1 MKGLV
6 ATIVVGV
13 LSMGALVA
21 PASTTSAHQNSTAK
35 APGGTAAVATTA
47 TPGDASER
55 TVTFTDTHEVL
66 HGNPYTGTAFD
77 INSPQTA
84 TSKGY
89 TFTTDPAI
97 TDFLEGRKRIPHD
110 ADIVRVQVA
119 WADFEPGANRF
130 SWHRFDQFMK
140 RINQQ
145 GKTAEIQ
152 LLMSDAP
159 DTKNDP
165 GVFPY
170 QYPPAWLFDV
180 EKAPYRLAQYNGQY
194 YSKQPLYYSPIY
206 LNALSKAV
214 HAFAKRYDG
223 NTGIAWVDLR
233 AFSLFGEWSGWNDA
247 LNFPWPDDATRTKTL
262 HAILGIYSSA
272 FHKTMVMMQNAG
284 ANVDANDAAADTQA
298 KRFTAYG
305 YDVAA
310 ANKNWGF
317 RSDTVNSAFP
327 WMQYDTSGESSYINR
342 LERRNHIQ
350 VSEGS
355 TWNSSIMINNPRLV
369 VKNAIEAYHSN
380 LQGINNTSFANW
392 DAMKKAYG
400 EWFTTL
406 ARYSG
411 YRFLMQQA
419 TYSDRVKA
427 GGTLN
432 LAQIWTNNGAGFS
445 PKKYPLKVYLLDS
458 SSGRVVW
465 SGTDASVDETT
476 WFKGDADQVRSLF
489 KLPNSLRAGKYT
501 LAVAM
506 VDSTGKPR
514 IELAMPN
521 GKNKIYPVG
530 PVTVAASAPTAV
542 AQAAQAQFRVE
553 GEDYT
558 GAQGAYGVEPPAE
571 GGFGA
576 LYMGQA
582 GDWAE
587 YGNVEVPTTGT
598 YRVEFRVSASQGDH
612 FSVQVDGKDA
622 LGSIA
627 TPDTGGYNVYSTIER
642 ELPLTAGRHTI
653 KLVRDD
659 GSWFFVNW
667 MRFTLA
673 NPDEFTIQAESA
685 TDQSGT
691 WLKALDDV
699 DDDGTPGVSVID
711 SGDWLSYDNVDVAAT
726 ATYLM
731 QFRYSTTNSDPLS
744 FRLEVDGKDAT
755 GALSLEP
762 TGGVTT
768 AKTENFFVPLKAGT
782 HTLKVVWISA
792 SSNIVWNWMRFD
804 RQGDYHATIAAGDY
818 NMQWNLAKEYSW
830 DGPDTGVVSGTY
842 HDDGK
847 TVAAVGS
854 IDQQDYLR
862 YENIDVPYTGY
873 YKLDL
878 RVASDEAQR
887 LQFEVDGDA
896 TTVNVPD
903 TGGDGHFEDVSTWV
917 EMTAGIHN
925 LRFIGESARTSAGV
939 LFEKFGLTATT
950 DVLKAVS
957 AAGPSSLTVGD
968 TGTLTATEI
977 SMDGT
982 RTPVTDGV
990 IYSSSDDSVATVAS
1004 DGTITAKGWGTASLT
1019 VSLDGLTSS
1028 VTVTVTDPSVTLTTV
1043 NDTDASITYSG
1054 DWGYNGERDLG
1065 DFDDDVHYATT
1076 AGDYAEY
1083 TFTGTGV
1090 ALLTERFRDMGNTD
1104 ISIDGV
1110 KRATVN
1116 CNTSLRMVQQPVFV
1130 VRDLAPG
1137 EHTIRVTNSDDS
1149 GRLTIVDAFIVQQP
1163 KTS

>member
-1 MKGLV
+1 MKSLV
-6 ATIVVGV
+6 AAIVAGI
-13 LSMGALVA
+13 LSAGISLA
-21 PASTTSAHQNSTAK
+21 PTTAMSAVHG
-35 APGGTAAVATTA
+35 PAAVA
-47 TPGDASER
+47 ASGSPVPHQER
-55 TVTFTDTHEVL
+55 AVTFTDTHQVL

-77 INSPQTA
+77 INSPKPA
-84 TSKGY
+84 TSQGY

-97 TDFLEGRKRIPHD
+97 TDFIEGRKRIPDD
-110 ADIVRVQVA
+110 ADIVRVQIA
-119 WADFEPGANRF
+119 WADFEPGPNKF
-130 SWHRFDQFMK
+130 SWHRFDEFMK

-159 DTKNDP
+159 DVKNDP

-180 EKAPYRLAQYNGQY
+180 EKAPYRLAQYNGKY

-214 HAFAKRYDG
+214 HAFAKRYDS
-223 NTGIAWVDLR
+223 NKGIAWVDLR

-247 LNFPWPDDATRTKTL
+247 LNFPWPDNATRTKTL
-262 HAILGIYSSA
+262 HTILGIYSSA
-272 FHKTMVMMQNAG
+272 FRKTMVMMENPG
-284 ANVDANDAAADTQA
+284 ANVDPNDPDANTQA

-327 WMQYDTSGESSYINR
+327 WMQYDTSGETSYINR
-342 LERRNHIQ
+342 LERRDHVQ

-355 TWNSSIMINNPRLV
+355 TWNSSVMLNNPRLV

-380 LQGINNTSFANW
+380 LQGINNTSFVDW

-411 YRFLMQQA
+411 YRFLMQRA
-419 TYSDRVKA
+419 TYTDTVRP
-427 GGTLN
+427 GGTLD
-432 LAQIWTNNGAGFS
+432 LSQTWTNNGAGFS
-445 PKKYPLKVYLLDS
+445 PKKYPIKVYLLDQ

-465 SGTDASVDETT
+465 SGTDSSVDETT
-476 WFKGDADQVRSLF
+476 WFKGDADQVRSSF
-489 KLPNSLRAGKYT
+489 TLPHSVRPGSYT
-501 LAVAM
+501 LALAM
-506 VDSTGKPR
+506 VDSTGEPR

-521 GKNKIYPVG
+521 GKDKIYPIG
-530 PVTVAASAPTAV
+530 PVTVTGSAPTAQ
-542 AQAAQAQFRVE
+542 AQAARAQFRIE
-553 GEDYT
+553 NEDYT
-558 GAQGAYGVEPPAE
+558 AAQGAYGVEPPAE

-576 LYMGQA
+576 LYMGNS

-587 YGNVEVPTTGT
+587 YNNVTVPETGT
-598 YRVEFRVSASQGDH
+598 YRAEFRVSASRGDH
-612 FSVQVDGKDA
+612 FRVLVDGKDA
-622 LGSIA
+622 TGSIG
-627 TPDTGGYNVYSTIER
+627 TPDTGGYNVYGTIER
-642 ELPLTAGRHTI
+642 EIPLTAGRHTI
-653 KLVRDD
+653 RIVRDD
-659 GSWFFVNW
+659 GNWFFMNW

-691 WLKALDDV
+691 WLNALDDV

-711 SGDWLSYDNVDVAAT
+711 SGDWLSYDNVDVAQS

-755 GALSLEP
+755 GPLSLDP

-768 AKTENFFVPLKAGT
+768 MKTANFFVPLAAGK
-782 HTLKVVWISA
+782 HTFKVVWITA
-792 SSNIVWNWMRFD
+792 DSNIVWNWMRFD
-804 RQGDYHATIAAGDY
+804 RQGDYHETIAAGDY

-830 DGPDTGVVSGTY
+830 DGPDTGVVAGTY

-847 TVAAVGS
+847 TVTAVGS

-862 YENIDVPYTGY
+862 YENIYVPYTGY

-878 RVASDEAQR
+878 RVASDQPQQ
-887 LQFEVDGDA
+887 LQFDVDGDA

-903 TGGDGHFEDVSTWV
+903 TGGDGHFENISTPV

-925 LRFIGESARTSAGV
+925 LRFIGESARTKAGV
-939 LFEKFGLTATT
+939 LFEDFGLTATT

-957 AAGPSSLTVGD
+957 ASGPTSMAVGD
-968 TGTLTATEI
+968 TGKLTATAI
-977 SMDGT
+977 SMDGSHKT
-982 RTPVTDGV
+982 VTDSV
-990 IYSSSDDSVATVAS
+990 TYSSSDTSVATVDS
-1004 DGTITAKGWGTASLT
+1004 DGTVTAKGWGTAALSVELN
-1019 VSLDGLTSS
+1019 GLTSS
-1028 VTVTVTDPSVTLTTV
+1028 ITVTVTDPNVTLTTV
-1043 NDTDASITYSG
+1043 NDTDPGITYSG
-1054 DWGYNGERDLG
+1054 SWGTDTHRGFG
-1065 DFDDDVHYATT
+1065 DFDDDVHYSTV

-1083 TFTGTGV
+1083 TFTGTGI
-1090 ALLTERFRDMGNTD
+1090 AFLTERYTDMGSVD
-1104 ISIDGV
+1104 IAIDGV
-1110 KRATVN
+1110 KKATIN
-1116 CNTSLRMVQQPVFV
+1116 CFGSPRTAQQPVFV

-1137 EHTIRVTNSDDS
+1137 THTIRVTNDDTYASD
-1149 GRLTIVDAFIVQQP
+1149 GRIAIVDAFIVQQP
-1163 KTS
+1163 KVS